1 MVNNKELKEL
11 FNGIKNKDEKSFKQL
26 YEKYHQLVYGIA
38 FSICKNHSDSE
49 DILQNVFAKIY
60 SLESNKLPLNN
71 EETWLYKVTK
81 NETIACLRK
90 KNNTVNIDEIYE
102 LQNDNNDIDNV
113 IDQNT
118 FKKLISGL
126 NEKEKEIMS
135 LKVLGNFSFD
145 EIGKIINEPVGTIKW
160 RYYKSINS
168 LKLCLSSLAMSIVSF
183 IFGTKLLKQDLSSKE
198 KTYIKEDISS
208 NKGIDSTTKEAL
220 NFDSMDS
227 FSSLEPASVT
237 SSDSLHN
244 NYCGPMIL
252 FGISSI
258 FLISTI
264 NIAIFFKKYQLKTKK
279 KSSKY

>member
-264 NIAIFFKKYQLKTKK
+264 IFAIFFKKYQLKTKK